1 MSETT
6 QAAIVTEYTN
16 TTQRLRT
23 ILLQVLAETFDGLGS
38 WHIQDVDTFLEQ
50 ALPVVHAAHGAM
62 ATLTDAYLAQLIAD
76 QLGLVAVPLG
86 LEAVQAPRGIPLEE
100 TYRRPFAQVWSE
112 LAQGRPL
119 AEAVQAGQIRL
130 ASIAATD
137 LQLVRTRTTH
147 DALAED
153 DRVVGY
159 ARVPKG
165 SETCA
170 LCLIASTQTYRKK
183 DLMPVHPGCD
193 CGVRPLT
200 QKSGPDE
207 DLLDAV
213 HEAIA
218 RDLGPRFQHF
228 AGENYRNFM
237 VVQEHG
243 ELGPVLAVRGE
254 TFTGPTDIP

>member
-1 MSETT
+1 MSEATPT
-6 QAAIVTEYTN
+6 ALVTEYTN

-23 ILLQVLAETFDGLGS
+23 ILLQGLAETFGGLGS
-38 WHIQDVDTFLEQ
+38 WHAHDVDVFLEQ
-50 ALPVVHAAHGAM
+50 ALPVVSAAHGAM

-76 QLGLVAVPLG
+76 QLGLVPAPLG
-86 LEAVQAPRGIPLEE
+86 VEAIPAPRGIPVEE
-100 TYRRPFAQVWSE
+100 TYRRPFVQVWAE

-119 AEAVQAGQIRL
+119 SEAVQAGQVRL

-137 LQLVRTRTTH
+137 LQLVRTHTTR
-147 DALAED
+147 DVLAED
-153 DRVVGY
+153 ERVVGY

-165 SETCA
+165 GETCA

-183 DLMPVHPGCD
+183 DLMPIHPGCD

-200 QKSGPDE
+200 EETGPDE

-213 HEAIA
+213 HEAIG
-218 RDLGPRFQHF
+218 RDLGPDFQDY
-228 AGENYRNFM
+228 AGTDYRNFM

-254 TFTGPTDIP
+254 HFTGPTDLS